1 MLLNNCKINL
11 WETCA
16 KIPQKEEIP
25 PNEWGHER
33 WTEQTSARRSTTSR
47 NVMLNGPLM
56 FSQTSGIFIRAN
68 RCEITQNSTYQVFN
82 FGNHGSCCVAVTRR
96 WTTYG
101 PQWKC
106 AAMRRPAATFTQLQK
121 SYSIV
126 LQPTAEVVDFVSKI
140 RAHIVS
146 RAHY

>member
-16 KIPQKEEIP
+16 KIPQKEEP
-25 PNEWGHER
+25 PPRNEWGHER
-33 WTEQTSARRSTTSR
+33 QTEQASARQSTRWKHHLTER
-47 NVMLNGPLM
+47 YVNGRLM
-56 FSQTSGIFIRAN
+56 FSQTSSIFIRAN

-82 FGNHGSCCVAVTRR
+82 FGNHGSCCVDVTQG

-101 PQWKC
+101 SQWKC
-106 AAMRRPAATFTQLQK
+106 AAIRKRGATFTQLKK

-126 LQPTAEVVDFVSKI
+126 VQPIAEVVDFV
-140 RAHIVS
+140 
-146 RAHY
+146 